1 MAKYISIPK
10 PHFLESSTK
19 DWQNWLNAWL
29 TPVLP
34 RRSSACSN
42 CFGPG
47 RLNPGT
53 AECEQCTTYASAN
66 RALSSLHVI
75 SYAQPGGLTDVLA
88 QVKYHQEEY
97 SWLRTPVA
105 HLVARWMDTHS
116 RCIETQFSAGEINLI
131 PVPSKRSSASEGHL
145 SDLWTANKTLQNR
158 WPIHDSL
165 LWRNSFDRIEKQKL
179 QPTKFLL
186 DTSRV
191 KGRNFLVF
199 DDVYTSGAS
208 MNSVALRLKN
218 AGAKK
223 VVGLV
228 IGRHLN
234 PASSFG
240 TTQELLREL
249 ANEGRGWQLRDCR
262 VCIES
267 RGRSL
272 L

>member
-10 PHFLESSTK
+10 PHFLDPSTK
-19 DWQNWLNAWL
+19 DWENWLKPWL
-29 TPVLP
+29 NPVLP
-34 RRSSACSN
+34 RSSSACSI

-53 AECEQCTTYASAN
+53 AECEQCATYASAK
-66 RALSSLHVI
+66 RALFSLHVI
-75 SYAQPGGLTDVLA
+75 SYALPGGLTDLLA
-88 QVKYHQEEY
+88 QVKYHQEES
-97 SWLRTPVA
+97 SWLSLPLA
-105 HLVARWMDTHS
+105 HLVARWMDAHS
-116 RCIETQFSAGEINLI
+116 RCIETQFSAGEITVL
-131 PVPSKRSSASEGHL
+131 PVPSRRGSTGEGHL

-165 LWRNSFDRIEKQKL
+165 LWRNSVDRIEKQKV

-208 MNSVALRLKN
+208 MNSVALGLRN
-218 AGAKK
+218 AGAKR

-234 PASSFG
+234 PGSSFG
-240 TTQELLREL
+240 TTQELRREL

-267 RGRSL
+267 SSRSL
-272 L
+272 F